1 MDCVRI
7 EDVEKIFNDLQE
19 WEKQKFI
26 QKFQDEYGKDPN
38 SVEEILEYFN
48 YNMFEKDLVRNIFD
62 FFGTEKIMRYLG
74 VYDMLEFIK
83 DTAIGV
89 DEKLLDAVD
98 EKSAILERTLEE
110 FEIKDILKRLEEED
124 RDAVLNYVLYDNSQ
138 K

>member
-1 MDCVRI
+1 
-7 EDVEKIFNDLQE
+7 
-19 WEKQKFI
+19 
-26 QKFQDEYGKDPN
+26 
-38 SVEEILEYFN
+38 
-48 YNMFEKDLVRNIFD
+48 MFEKDLIRNIFD

-124 RDAVLNYVLYDNSQ
+124 RDAVLNYVLYDNTNN
-138 K
+138 

>member
-48 YNMFEKDLVRNIFD
+48 YNMFEKDLVQNIFD

-74 VYDMLEFIK
+74 VYDMLEYIK

-98 EKSAILERTLEE
+98 DKSAILE
-110 FEIKDILKRLEEED
+110 ILSSNI
-124 RDAVLNYVLYDNSQ
+124 VSF
-138 K
+138 